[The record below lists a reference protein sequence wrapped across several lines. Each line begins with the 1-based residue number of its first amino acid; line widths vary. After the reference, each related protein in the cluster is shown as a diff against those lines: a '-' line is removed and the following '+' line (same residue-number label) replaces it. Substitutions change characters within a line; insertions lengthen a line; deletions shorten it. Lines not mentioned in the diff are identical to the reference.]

1 MHRLKVGRAVFAFWL
16 LTLAYVGLLLWV
28 DQDKGLLA
36 GFERLY
42 SPLPFLLLLAVASLL
57 TRYARWYWL
66 LTRASVAIRPV
77 RGFFAYLSGFAFTA
91 TPGKVGELLRI
102 RYFQP
107 MGIPPELVVSAF
119 VYERAFDLIVVLC
132 LAGIA
137 AANFGVFPVVV
148 LFVVL
153 VLSTVFLL
161 AKFPN
166 RVLHLAGYLERRHLR
181 RLARLTEVFSR
192 GFAQTTVWLNP
203 LDLFVSAVTGLA
215 AWSLTAYAFVLLL
228 DQLGLDIPTLLA
240 FSLYPVAML
249 AGAASM
255 MPGGIGSTEVVLIA
269 LLAGL
274 GVSLADGAIAAI
286 GIRLATLWFATL
298 LGLLSMLLLEFLPAS
313 GAPHIP
319 APTVKK
325 CLSKPKI

>member
-1 MHRLKVGRAVFAFWL
+1 MHSLKVGRAIFAFWL
-16 LTLAYVGLLLWV
+16 MTLTYVGLLLWV
-28 DQDKGLLA
+28 DRSKGLLT

-42 SPLPFLLLLAVASLL
+42 SLLPTLMLFSLVSYLA
-57 TRYARWYWL
+57 RYARWYWL
-66 LTRASVAIRPV
+66 LTRAGVAIRPA
-77 RGFFAYLSGFAFTA
+77 RGLVAYLSGFAFTA

-107 MGIPPELVVSAF
+107 MGVHPELVVSAF
-119 VYERAFDLIVVLC
+119 VYERVFDLIVVLC

-137 AANFGVFPVVV
+137 AANFGVFPVVGI
-148 LFVVL
+148 FVML

-166 RVLHLAGYLERRHLR
+166 RVLLLAGYLERRHLR

-192 GFAQTTVWLNP
+192 GFAHTTTWLNP
-203 LDLFVSAVTGLA
+203 LDVFVSAVTGLA

-228 DQLGLDIPTLLA
+228 DQLGLEVPTLMA
-240 FSLYPVAML
+240 FSLYPVAIL

-255 MPGGIGSTEVVLIA
+255 MPGGIGSTEAVLIA
-269 LLAGL
+269 LLAAV

-298 LGLLSMLLLEFLPAS
+298 LGLISMILLEFSPKS
-313 GAPHIP
+313 RVPDIP
-319 APTVKK
+319 AH
-325 CLSKPKI
+325 